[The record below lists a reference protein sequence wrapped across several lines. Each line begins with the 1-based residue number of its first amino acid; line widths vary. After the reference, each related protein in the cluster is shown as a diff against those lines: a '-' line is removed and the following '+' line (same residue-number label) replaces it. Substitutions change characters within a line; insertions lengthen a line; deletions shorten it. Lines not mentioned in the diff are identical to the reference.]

1 MSSDHSNKVCYN
13 EYGVEV
19 LVVALEAVALA
30 VVALNDGRKVEHPVV
45 VVVGSPSCE
54 VLMVVPD
61 KNDEVALAD
70 SVCNHRH
77 NAGRN
82 HLQHTL
88 FLACLA

>member
-19 LVVALEAVALA
+19 PAVALE

-45 VVVGSPSCE
+45 VVVGNPSCE
-54 VLMVVPD
+54 VLVVVPD